1 MEKIYYSYDDIS
13 KLIKNNV
20 YKINKNE
27 IDYIIA
33 IGGGGLI
40 PARMLRTYLNKPI
53 YVITVSSYDDEYVK
67 DNIEILQ
74 WIDLDLKDK
83 NILIVD
89 EIDDTRKTLN
99 FCINRLKTH
108 NNANNANNI
117 SIFVLQNKLK
127 NKVSILDDS
136 IEYFACENID
146 DKWVVYP
153 WD

>member
-1 MEKIYYSYDDIS
+1 MDKLYYSYDDIS
-13 KLIKNNV
+13 TLIKDNF
-20 YKINKNE
+20 NKVKSP
-27 IDYIIA
+27 DYIIA

-67 DNIEILQ
+67 DNIEVLQ
-74 WIDLDLKDK
+74 WVDLDLKDK

-99 FCINRLKTH
+99 FCINRLKTK
-108 NNANNANNI
+108 NNANNI
-117 SIFVLQNKLK
+117 SVFVLQNKLK
-127 NKVSILDDS
+127 NKVNELNNS
-136 IEYFACENID
+136 IEYFACENIE

>member
-1 MEKIYYSYDDIS
+1 MEKLYYTYDDIS
-13 KLIKNNV
+13 NLIKNNIQQIKV
-20 YKINKNE
+20 YDP
-27 IDYIIA
+27 DYIIA

-40 PARMLRTYLNKPI
+40 PARMLRTYLNKSI
-53 YVITVSSYDDEYVK
+53 YVITVSLYDDENMK
-67 DNIEILQ
+67 DNIEVLQ

-99 FCINRLKTH
+99 FCINRLKTK
-108 NNANNANNI
+108 NNANNI
-117 SIFVLQNKLK
+117 SVFVLQNKLK
-127 NKVSILDDS
+127 NKVNQLDKT
-136 IEYFACENID
+136 INYHACENIE

>member
-1 MEKIYYSYDDIS
+1 MEKLYYTYDDITN
-13 KLIKNNV
+13 LIKNNIQQI
-20 YKINKNE
+20 KIP
-27 IDYIIA
+27 DYIIA

-40 PARMLRTYLNKPI
+40 PARMLRTYLNKSI
-53 YVITVSSYDDEYVK
+53 YVITVSLYDDENMK
-67 DNIEILQ
+67 DNIEVLQ

-99 FCINRLKTH
+99 FCINRLKTK
-108 NNANNANNI
+108 NNANNI
-117 SIFVLQNKLK
+117 SVFVLQNKLK
-127 NKVSILDDS
+127 NKVNQLDKTINYHS
-136 IEYFACENID
+136 CENIE

>member
-1 MEKIYYSYDDIS
+1 MEKLNYSYDDITN
-13 KLIKNNV
+13 LIKNNV
-20 YKINKNE
+20 YKINKNK

-40 PARMLRTYLNKPI
+40 PARMLRSYLNKPI
-53 YVITVSSYDDEYVK
+53 YVITVSSYNDEYVK

-74 WIDLDLKDK
+74 WIELDLKDK

-89 EIDDTRKTLN
+89 EIDDTRKTLD

-108 NNANNANNI
+108 NDATNI
-117 SIFVLQNKLK
+117 SVFVLQNKLK
-127 NKVSILDDS
+127 NKVRVLDDS
-136 IEYFACENID
+136 IEYFACETIE